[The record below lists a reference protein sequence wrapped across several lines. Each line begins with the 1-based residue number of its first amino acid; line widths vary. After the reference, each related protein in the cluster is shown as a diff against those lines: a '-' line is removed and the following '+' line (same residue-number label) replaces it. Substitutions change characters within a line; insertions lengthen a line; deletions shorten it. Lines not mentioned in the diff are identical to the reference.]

1 MGEEKKPDGADN
13 QTTPPA
19 TDPGKAALSADQV
32 RALIS
37 QERQAITEEMKNL
50 FNQLKAE
57 IGQQKPKGG
66 GKEGEKPEDLDDKD
80 GIDKKLETIRS
91 EFQKRESARE
101 AEVLKLKAER
111 EREIL
116 QNEIKDALGAAKV
129 NPKIIPFI
137 LPGLEARA
145 MRDSTG
151 ALILKGQDGKPK
163 TDKNYLHIPFAKYIA
178 EEFAGEFKELVM
190 ADVKGG
196 AGSETQTPKSTQA
209 VGDALKALQSQYSE
223 GKITLR
229 EYNEKA
235 EPLRAQLRAA

>member
-1 MGEEKKPDGADN
+1 MGEENNAAEN
-13 QTTPPA
+13 QATPPVPD
-19 TDPGKAALSADQV
+19 TGKNALSAEQV
-32 RALIS
+32 KALLM
-37 QERQAITEEMKNL
+37 QERKSTIEEVTNL
-50 FNQLKAE
+50 FAQFKAE
-57 IGQQKPKGG
+57 IGQA
-66 GKEGEKPEDLDDKD
+66 KETAGEAKEDDGKD

-151 ALILKGQDGKPK
+151 ALILKGEDGKPK
-163 TDKNYLHIPFAKYIA
+163 TDSNYLHIPFAKYIA
-178 EEFAGEFKELVM
+178 EGFAGEFKELVL
-190 ADVKGG
+190 ADVRGG
-196 AGSETQTPKSTQA
+196 AGSETQIPKSVQA
-209 VGDALKALQSQYSE
+209 VGDAMQALQNQYRE
-223 GKITLR
+223 NKITLK

-235 EPLRAQLRAA
+235 EPLRAQLRAAG